1 VQTVLYPTA
10 KAILRRLTKPVFSK
24 AANLVRFF
32 IIHPVCLPCADKR
45 RPIHYSRIQS
55 VAMFVLLVPAKPLV
69 SNTLFCTSEV
79 IGCVYAFVLLCFVF
93 RCSVGNIVS
102 YYVGGQ
108 HDGVLLSGSLSIV
121 DIRYAHFSWQINSA
135 AADGEIVS
143 KMLYIIDTFLRF
155 FLRTKFRRALSIDSE
170 NWHAKNVGPSEH
182 SKFSPMSIT
191 LFQSWT
197 RIGFIHGLDWVDLLE
212 ELHGLDWIG
221 SDDR

>member
-55 VAMFVLLVPAKPLV
+55 VVMFVLLVPAKPLV

-170 NWHAKNVGPSEH
+170 NWHAKRMLAQVNIVSLVRCRLLFSRVGHGLDS
-182 SKFSPMSIT
+182 SMDWIGSI
-191 LFQSWT
+191 FGGIAW
-197 RIGFIHGLDWVDLLE
+197 IGLDWV
-212 ELHGLDWIG
+212 
-221 SDDR
+221 R